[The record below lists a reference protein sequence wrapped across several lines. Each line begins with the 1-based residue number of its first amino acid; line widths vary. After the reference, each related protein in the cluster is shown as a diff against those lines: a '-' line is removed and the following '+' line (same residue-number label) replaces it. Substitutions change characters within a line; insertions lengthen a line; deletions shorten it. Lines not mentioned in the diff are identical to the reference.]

1 MAKRKNSRKIN
12 HTITDYQHKAL
23 ERYLAGGR
31 DPAAVNAAM
40 KVMGIK

>member
-12 HTITDYQHKAL
+12 HKAL
-23 ERYLAGGR
+23 ERYLQGAR

-40 KVMGIK
+40 KVMRIK

>member
-1 MAKRKNSRKIN
+1 MAKRKNSQKIN
-12 HTITDYQHKAL
+12 SKAL
-23 ERYLAGGR
+23 ERYLAGAR